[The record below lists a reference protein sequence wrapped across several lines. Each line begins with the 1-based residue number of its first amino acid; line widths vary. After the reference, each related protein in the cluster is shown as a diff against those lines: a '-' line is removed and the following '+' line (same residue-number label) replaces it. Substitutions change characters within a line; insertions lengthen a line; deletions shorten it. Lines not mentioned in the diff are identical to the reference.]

1 MIFQEKNSDIFAIS
15 PTPSHPPQVHD
26 CALVTPFCPCPSGGL
41 CTALIS
47 GIFIIIKYIYNPF
60 LIDAL
65 VAYGMYFL
73 PHSVTRSYR
82 GGPNPYKHPT
92 HPHPRLCP
100 SGGLCTPLMLY
111 NCVVDQ
117 NHNLKINVPHSLMN
131 EEVSEMYI

>member
-1 MIFQEKNSDIFAIS
+1 MIFLKKNSDILAIS
-15 PTPSHPPQVHD
+15 PTPSHHPPS
-26 CALVTPFCPCPSGGL
+26 PRFCPCPSRGL
-41 CTALIS
+41 CTPLIS

-65 VAYGMYFL
+65 VAYGTYFL

-92 HPHPRLCP
+92 PTPHPHPRLCP
-100 SGGLCTPLMLY
+100 SRGLCTPLMLY

-117 NHNLKINVPHSLMN
+117 KYLIVLPIETWDLCL
-131 EEVSEMYI
+131 